1 MQALFRAGKRPALA
15 VLMLAGLFSWT
26 GAFGQEIRFVPIR
39 SAPLG
44 SPAGTI
50 GDPVTPE
57 FNTGLGCWELQVPG
71 GVEFKD
77 ALGKAVFFNP
87 GFLSRLLLR
96 LGSVTPFSSRL
107 LRRLIDTY
115 RLRKGTA
122 INQSAAPLA
131 GTGGGGRVCLP
142 GDEGLTW
149 LGSFGA
155 SEQFRA
161 KGVHLATRELRE
173 IKGIKRPD
181 SVRSEIAQE
190 PYW

>member
-71 GVEFKD
+71 GVEVDIDLQGFGWGN
-77 ALGKAVFFNP
+77 APGNPTLGAIQATVISAGYDN
-87 GFLSRLLLR
+87 GF
-96 LGSVTPFSSRL
+96 G
-107 LRRLIDTY
+107 
-115 RLRKGTA
+115 
-122 INQSAAPLA
+122 APLNPK
-131 GTGGGGRVCLP
+131 GWPVRLFDGWYQGRKVC
-142 GDEGLTW
+142 
-149 LGSFGA
+149 
-155 SEQFRA
+155 
-161 KGVHLATRELRE
+161 HLNVY
-173 IKGIKRPD
+173 P
-181 SVRSEIAQE
+181 
-190 PYW
+190 